1 MDFERQYQRYQSL
14 VEGWLHTALPLP
26 DEEWPAEGMPKRLV
40 EAMRYSLL
48 SGGKRLRPVL
58 LLAAFEPFNGKLE
71 DALPFAGAVELIHT
85 YSLVHDDLPAMDDD
99 DLRRGKPTSHRAFGE
114 AMAILAGD
122 AMLTLAFEWMSA
134 GSQPNALK
142 AIREIS
148 RRAGASGMVAGQTAD
163 ILMGGQPADD
173 NMLRYIHQHK
183 TADLIIAPLVAGVL
197 LGGADAHVENA
208 AAAYGTHLGLAFQI
222 TDDLLDARGNPE
234 LTGKAGQRD
243 AAMGKLTWPA
253 VVGLEQAE
261 RDARDSARQAADLSD
276 AFGRNAGFFRS
287 LALSI
292 PERVK

>member
-14 VEGWLHTALPLP
+14 VEGWLHAALPLP
-26 DEEWPAEGMPKRLV
+26 DEEWPAGGIPKRLV

-58 LLAAFEPFNGKLE
+58 LLAAFEPFNDKLE
-71 DALPFAGAVELIHT
+71 DALPFACAVELIHT

-99 DLRRGKPTSHRAFGE
+99 DLRRGKPTSHKAFGE

-134 GSQPNALK
+134 GSLPNALK

-148 RRAGASGMVAGQTAD
+148 HRAGASGMVAGQTAD
-163 ILMGGQPADD
+163 IMMGGQPADD

-183 TADLIIAPLVAGVL
+183 TADLITAPLVAGVL
-197 LGGADAHVENA
+197 LGGADAHVEDA
-208 AAAYGTHLGLAFQI
+208 ATAYGTHLGQAFQI